1 VRPSLIA
8 LLLVLP
14 TVANALPSGIT
25 GYSGRGG
32 GSTCSGCHS
41 GTATAPT
48 VAITGPATLTA
59 GMTGN
64 YTLTITG
71 GPAKTAGMNVSLG
84 GANSA
89 NAVFTAGTGN
99 KLSSGEL
106 VHSAPAAVIA
116 NVATFS
122 FAVKAPLTA
131 GVFTLSAAALSTNND
146 SLVTGDGTG
155 TTSLD
160 VNVSLTASS
169 PPVGMPDGGGVAPV
183 LPGTDAGTPA
193 PASGSDA
200 GTSPAPTVKPDAGT
214 PAATPPAPIVT
225 STGGRAEPLSDGVV
239 EGEGCSAVGGMP
251 LLGLVALALLALARR
266 ARPVAV
272 PASRE

>member
-1 VRPSLIA
+1 MRPSLIA

-14 TVANALPSGIT
+14 TVAHALPTGIT

-41 GTATAPT
+41 GTATA
-48 VAITGPATLTA
+48 
-59 GMTGN
+59 
-64 YTLTITG
+64 LTITG
-71 GPAKTAGMNVSLG
+71 GPAKSAGMNVALG

-89 NAVFTAGTGN
+89 NAVFTAGTGTR
-99 KLSSGEL
+99 LSSGEL

-169 PPVGMPDGGGVAPV
+169 PPVGTPDGGGVAPV

-200 GTSPAPTVKPDAGT
+200 GTAPAPTVKPDAG
-214 PAATPPAPIVT
+214 AP
-225 STGGRAEPLSDGVV
+225 V
-239 EGEGCSAVGGMP
+239 EGEGCSATGGMP

-266 ARPVAV
+266 SRPVAV
-272 PASRE
+272 PVARE